1 MIRLEGSTNRIPHTK
16 AEAIYS
22 TPNLSLIAK
31 SET

>member
-22 TPNLSLIAK
+22 MPNLSLIAK